1 MLTLIYLLTENSIG
15 QVMYV
20 PASIDS
26 AQNKDT
32 SFVSVDLKRYMSE
45 FEVPNLRLPFDLNS
59 KHPENLPTKDSLLQW
74 QQYITTVNGRV
85 NMGYDLGQLPNY
97 VAPNV
102 VRPMQVFHTEASLNA
117 TVLFLPV
124 KLSWRYATI
133 KNPIGVNNYFRLSM
147 DTDRFKE
154 LSILNQA
161 EVSGQIDKQLDIL
174 SKKQGELNG
183 KLGYT
188 ELLLNQMKLQL
199 QKTLQE
205 QQSKLKEMAEVKAK
219 AEYVKMDSLIRDSIN
234 RVEPTKRDSLM
245 NAYNE
250 KHDQALEEKNKLDS
264 LDAQF
269 QLREKQIEQLQQ
281 KFDTIQFYVTKL
293 SSLKNQLDSIETNAL
308 DQKEKWM
315 TIAKSVSAKQLQSL
329 GLFKKLDVGLTY
341 PKTSALSKNA
351 IPVKGIDMEIQ
362 KGHWLYALTAGVTMN
377 NLMVTNNTLQNSLQN
392 SSNLFNQFDF
402 QAIKDKRFIVMT
414 KTGYGDKEKN
424 HAYVGLRY
432 TNNAVTTG
440 FYQVDSS
447 SNVNPAVGIEL
458 DLRWVPRMTKG
469 TAVDLIYGKTS
480 LAQLSTDTMTISPIK
495 SLFSADRTHTG
506 LFRINQQVNRL
517 HSTFTASLRFLDANA
532 DMASMGVL
540 QPNNLRLELQSK
552 HKITSGTQIGFT
564 YRTDQNNVN
573 RMLDTTKQ
581 VNMYGCNASTVLLQK
596 IQLSG
601 QVNYLN
607 QQYIQPN
614 MLSQAM
620 NYMAVFSAN
629 GNYTLF
635 GLKQNTGIQA
645 DLYKITT
652 NQGLT
657 NLTHFGADQQT
668 MFESGKN
675 TFTLAYFKSQLPT
688 DIGNSKTWLV
698 QDAIQYKFKRLDLTA
713 GLKLAKS
720 TKYGS
725 QMGGFAGLN
734 FLWTKQ
740 LSFMCRVEK
749 LILGDFY
756 NSYDPIRFAQFPFY
770 IQTSINYQFK

>member
-1 MLTLIYLLTENSIG
+1 
-15 QVMYV
+15 MYV

-102 VRPMQVFHTEASLNA
+102 VRPMQLFHTEASLNA

-147 DTDRFKE
+147 DTDRLKE
-154 LSILNQA
+154 LSKLNQA
-161 EVSGQIDKQLDIL
+161 EVSGQIDKQLNIL
-174 SKKQGELNG
+174 SEKQGELNG

-188 ELLLNQMKLQL
+188 ELLLDQMKLQL

-234 RVEPTKRDSLM
+234 RVEPAKRDSLM

-264 LDAQF
+264 LEAQF

-281 KFDTIQFYVTKL
+281 KFDTIQFYVSKL
-293 SSLKNQLDSIETNAL
+293 SSMKNQLDSIETNAL

-362 KGHWLYALTAGVTMN
+362 KGNWLYALTAGVTLN

-402 QAIKDKRFIVMT
+402 QAIKDKRFIVMA
-414 KTGYGDKEKN
+414 KTGYGDKEKK
-424 HAYVGLRY
+424 HAYLGLRY
-432 TNNAVTTG
+432 TNKAVTTG

-447 SNVNPAVGIEL
+447 SNVNPAVGIEM
-458 DLRWVPRMTKG
+458 DLRWVPSFTRG
-469 TAVDLIYGKTS
+469 TSVDLVYGKTS
-480 LAQLSTDTMTISPIK
+480 LAQQSIDTITISPIK

-506 LFRINQQVNRL
+506 LFRIN
-517 HSTFTASLRFLDANA
+517 HD
-532 DMASMGVL
+532 
-540 QPNNLRLELQSK
+540 
-552 HKITSGTQIGFT
+552 
-564 YRTDQNNVN
+564 
-573 RMLDTTKQ
+573 
-581 VNMYGCNASTVLLQK
+581 
-596 IQLSG
+596 
-601 QVNYLN
+601 
-607 QQYIQPN
+607 
-614 MLSQAM
+614 
-620 NYMAVFSAN
+620 
-629 GNYTLF
+629 
-635 GLKQNTGIQA
+635 
-645 DLYKITT
+645 
-652 NQGLT
+652 
-657 NLTHFGADQQT
+657 
-668 MFESGKN
+668 
-675 TFTLAYFKSQLPT
+675 
-688 DIGNSKTWLV
+688 
-698 QDAIQYKFKRLDLTA
+698 
-713 GLKLAKS
+713 
-720 TKYGS
+720 
-725 QMGGFAGLN
+725 
-734 FLWTKQ
+734 
-740 LSFMCRVEK
+740 
-749 LILGDFY
+749 
-756 NSYDPIRFAQFPFY
+756 
-770 IQTSINYQFK
+770 